1 MRIETSHGLITC
13 MTDPDEAVST
23 DWTSWRDQVDLVK
36 VIDPDRSCWP
46 ALHRAGFRMHPA
58 WITWLAPVGASEDD
72 FLARLS
78 RKERTAIRAAQRGVA
93 ERGVEFRVTAPVTAA
108 AFDAFLSLYED
119 QIETMEQGIPF
130 ARLERDGI
138 LARAGDHFTVEAW
151 AAEGLVACC
160 VCRIDRDVSTVV
172 IRFASFAR
180 DARRHN
186 VVRPMCM
193 AVFETIRRLGFGMVS
208 LGSDPAL
215 YGHIG
220 QPELFTFKS
229 GLRFTPVP
237 SRRLGWIDD
246 PDEATLLLRLDGL
259 TDPSLLVSYLF
270 QPGAP
275 LGEVPPTVD
284 PPLQLDA
291 FTSGHLDLSRYRAP
305 FLASLSMRRI
315 PPDEALATDY
325 PAYHSLGHRL
335 IVT

>member
-1 MRIETSHGLITC
+1 MRIETSDGLIRC
-13 MTDPDEAVST
+13 LTDPDEAVST
-23 DWTSWRDQVDLVK
+23 DWTSWRDQVDVVK
-36 VIDPDRSCWP
+36 VIDPGRSCWP

-58 WITWLAPVGASEDD
+58 WITWLAPVGASEGD
-72 FLARLS
+72 FLARVS
-78 RKERTAIRAAQRGVA
+78 RKERTTIRAAQRGVA
-93 ERGVEFRVTAPVTAA
+93 ERGIEFRVTSPVSAA

-119 QIETMEQGIPF
+119 HTDTMEHASPF

-138 LARAGDHFTVEAW
+138 LAQANDYFTVEAW
-151 AAEGLVACC
+151 APEGLVGCC
-160 VCRIDRDVSTVV
+160 LSRIDRDFSTVV

-180 DARRHN
+180 DARRRS
-186 VVRPMCM
+186 VVRPMYM

-208 LGSDPAL
+208 IGSDPAL
-215 YGHIG
+215 YCHIG

-237 SRRLGWIDD
+237 SRRLGWTDD
-246 PDEATLLLRLDGL
+246 PDEATLVLRLDGL
-259 TDPSLLVSYLF
+259 ADPSLLVSYLF
-270 QPGAP
+270 APGAP
-275 LGEVPPTVD
+275 YGEVPPTVD

-305 FLASLSMRRI
+305 FLASLTMRRI
-315 PPDEALATDY
+315 PPDEAFATDY

>member
-58 WITWLAPVGASEDD
+58 WITWLAPVGASEGD
-72 FLARLS
+72 FLVRPS

-93 ERGVEFRVTAPVTAA
+93 ERGIEFRVTAPVTAA
-108 AFDAFLSLYED
+108 AFDAFLSLYDD
-119 QIETMEQGIPF
+119 QIETMEHGIPF

-138 LARAGDHFTVEAW
+138 LAQA
-151 AAEGLVACC
+151 
-160 VCRIDRDVSTVV
+160 
-172 IRFASFAR
+172 
-180 DARRHN
+180 
-186 VVRPMCM
+186 RPMYM

-215 YGHIG
+215 YAHIG
-220 QPELFTFKS
+220 QPELFTFKTA
-229 GLRFTPVP
+229 LRFTPVP

-315 PPDEALATDY
+315 PPDEAFATDY

>member
-1 MRIETSHGLITC
+1 MRVETSDGLITC
-13 MTDPDEAVST
+13 LTDPDEAVST
-23 DWTSWRDQVDLVK
+23 DWTSWRDQVDVVK

-93 ERGVEFRVTAPVTAA
+93 ERGVEFRVTAPVTAD

-119 QIETMEQGIPF
+119 QIDVEHGTPF
-130 ARLERDGI
+130 ARLERDEI
-138 LARAGDHFTVEAW
+138 LAEAGDYFTVEAW
-151 AAEGLVACC
+151 AAEGLVGCC

-186 VVRPMCM
+186 VVRPMYM
-193 AVFETIRRLGFGMVS
+193 AVFKTIRRLGFGMVS

-237 SRRLGWIDD
+237 SRRLGWIHDA
-246 PDEATLLLRLDGL
+246 DEATLVLRLDGL
-259 TDPSLLVSYLF
+259 TDPSLLVSYLIGR
-270 QPGAP
+270 GAP

-315 PPDEALATDY
+315 PPDEAFATDY

>member
-58 WITWLAPVGASEDD
+58 WITWLAPVGASEGD
-72 FLARLS
+72 FLVRPS

-93 ERGVEFRVTAPVTAA
+93 ERGIEFRVTAPVTAA
-108 AFDAFLSLYED
+108 AFDAFLSLYDD
-119 QIETMEQGIPF
+119 QIETMEHGIPF

-138 LARAGDHFTVEAW
+138 LAQA
-151 AAEGLVACC
+151 
-160 VCRIDRDVSTVV
+160 
-172 IRFASFAR
+172 
-180 DARRHN
+180 
-186 VVRPMCM
+186 RPMYM

-208 LGSDPAL
+208 LGSDPA

-246 PDEATLLLRLDGL
+246 PDEATLLLRLNGL

-275 LGEVPPTVD
+275 VGEVPPTVD

-305 FLASLSMRRI
+305 FLASLSMRWISDPTPQRGSS
-315 PPDEALATDY
+315 PVAETDETVRGRLARRQ
-325 PAYHSLGHRL
+325 GG
-335 IVT
+335 